1 MKSDILLCK
10 SIELLLNIVKPKK
23 EVFQSIYNKNIIM
36 RGYFGLGQLSATEKS
51 DILDQHKTVY
61 NGYQTMQPQVSNTQP
76 LTVYDFAGDKEGLV
90 VNNKGEVK
98 KYTNMGI
105 NEQVESKNMCEQC
118 GSKMNEG
125 ICEQCGPNE
134 EIDEKFNKEKFKKGL
149 KDFGRSAKS
158 IGSSIIGIPTYDHT
172 DDETGE
178 WKKDKS
184 GKDYDMYS
192 YLDKQGDDI
201 EEGEGKLDDIYNVED
216 LNSDA
221 GFDYIEG
228 GSNDVDTFKGMHKN
242 LYKEDEYED
251 TDNEDDGF
259 LDDQLDEDITD
270 EKPYEKGERG
280 MKASRAR
287 ASFTPTPKEKD
298 ILEKLFGQYGDDI
311 PPIVI
316 RYLRKLPRKVFTKRL
331 EDLGLLDLNSLKSK
345 KDVTEQGGNA
355 DDMNVDSIEPA
366 YDFVSGG
373 PDDVYPVNEYETMES
388 AFADEIDEVDVS
400 GSQGIYGDMDPA
412 YDFDSEGPGKAG
424 PYQRFS
430 YEGKDDDL
438 GFAKHSGDFD
448 GDDSEEEWEEID
460 TDLQEDF
467 KTQKNK
473 IIEMFNRFNKYN

>member
-1 MKSDILLCK
+1 
-10 SIELLLNIVKPKK
+10 
-23 EVFQSIYNKNIIM
+23 
-36 RGYFGLGQLSATEKS
+36 
-51 DILDQHKTVY
+51 
-61 NGYQTMQPQVSNTQP
+61 MQPQVSNTQP

-355 DDMNVDSIEPA
+355 DDMNVDSIKPA

-388 AFADEIDEVDVS
+388 AFVDEIDEVDVS

-430 YEGKDDDL
+430 YEGKDEDL